1 MKIGIFGGT
10 FNPIHIAH
18 LIIGE
23 WIKEEFNLDKL
34 YFIPTANPPHKFEKS
49 IIDAKHRFKMVKLSI
64 EENPYLDVSDFEM
77 KKENSYSIDTIKHF
91 KNRFDLDKPDLFFI
105 IGQDNL
111 AQIDSWKSPEKIFE
125 LCTVVVVRRSFNKSQ
140 QNLKINTNKYSD
152 LVISQAPYLELS
164 STMIRKRIKAG
175 KSVKYLVPAGINNYI
190 KKYNLFV

>member
-23 WIKEEFNLDKL
+23 WIKEEFNLDKF

-49 IIDAKHRFKMVKLSI
+49 IIDAEHRFKMVKLSI